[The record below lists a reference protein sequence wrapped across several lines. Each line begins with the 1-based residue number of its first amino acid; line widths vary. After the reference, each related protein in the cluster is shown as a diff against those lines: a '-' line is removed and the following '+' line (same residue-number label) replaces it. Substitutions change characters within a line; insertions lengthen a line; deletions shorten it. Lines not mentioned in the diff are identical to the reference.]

1 MDTDTKWVTNSLK
14 GGLLQS
20 ETIKEFS
27 LASVEAVHSLHQGF
41 PGYSATPLVD
51 LVHLAKS
58 LQLGGLYV
66 KDESYR
72 FGLNAFKALGG
83 SYAIA
88 KYLAGKL
95 GLDITE
101 VSYDLLTSPEVKSK
115 LGEITFVTAT
125 DGNHGRGVAWAAA
138 KLGHKAVVYMP
149 KGSAVERLEN
159 IKREGADASITDL
172 NYDDA
177 VRLAAAN
184 ARKYGWVVV
193 QDTAWQGYHD
203 IPLWIM
209 QGYST
214 MAIEAYQDLTTWQ
227 VTPTHAFLQ
236 AGVGSFAAAVQ
247 AFLINAYPDSP
258 PKVVI
263 VEPHAADCV
272 YRSAAA
278 ADGKPRFVTGDMD
291 TIMAGLACGEPST
304 IAWDILSTGSD
315 TFISCPD
322 YVAAYGMRILGN
334 PLGSDE
340 RIISGESGAVTTG
353 IVSLIM
359 TNPKL
364 AGLRQVLGLDKSS
377 HVLVFSTEGDTD
389 RRNYRRIVWDGA
401 YPSPA
406 DC

>member
-1 MDTDTKWVTNSLK
+1 MDTGIRWVTNNLK
-14 GGLLQS
+14 GSVSQP

-27 LASVEAVHSLHQGF
+27 LASVEAVHRLLQSF
-41 PGYSATPLVD
+41 PSYGATPLIE
-51 LVHLAKS
+51 LNHLAKS
-58 LQLGGLYV
+58 LELGGLYV

-95 GLDITE
+95 DMDIAE
-101 VSYDLLTSPEVKSK
+101 VSFDLLTSPEVKSK

-149 KGSAVERLEN
+149 KGSAAERLKN
-159 IKREGADASITDL
+159 IKREGADAAITDL

-177 VRLAAAN
+177 VRLAAEN

-193 QDTAWQGYHD
+193 QDTAWEGYQD

-209 QGYST
+209 QGYAT
-214 MAIEAYQDLTTWQ
+214 MAMEAYQDLAKWQ
-227 VTPTHAFLQ
+227 VKPTHVFLQ

-247 AFLINAYPDSP
+247 AFLTNAYPDSP
-258 PKVVI
+258 PKVII

-278 ADGKPRFVTGDMD
+278 GDGKPRFVSGDMD

-304 IAWDILSTGSD
+304 IAWHILSAGSD
-315 TFISCPD
+315 MFISCPD
-322 YVAAYGMRILGN
+322 YVAACGMRILGN
-334 PLGSDE
+334 PLGADE

-353 IVSLIM
+353 LVSMIM
-359 TNPKL
+359 SNP
-364 AGLRQVLGLDKSS
+364 AIAELRQALGLDKSS
-377 HVLVFSTEGDTD
+377 QVLVVSTEGDTD
-389 RRNYRRIVWDGA
+389 RQNYRRIVWDGA
-401 YPSPA
+401 YPSPL
-406 DC
+406 DY